1 MIIELVTV
9 AFDQLRR
16 EIGSQDPLEPG
27 RLGEVALEQLRCVGD
42 LGVRQQ
48 HGQLWRGQP
57 VFRCGAFVQFFV
69 VGQEF
74 QGPVQVALSF

>member
-16 EIGSQDPLEPG
+16 EVGSQDPPEPE
-27 RLGEVALEQLRCVGD
+27 RLGEITLEQLRGVGD

-48 HGQLWRGQP
+48 HGQLRRGQS
-57 VFRCGAFVQFFV
+57 VF
-69 VGQEF
+69 
-74 QGPVQVALSF
+74 